1 VGDVIKKL
9 WYLSVIVIPIF
20 VSVIIGFFVVV
31 NIHAYD
37 PSEKEE
43 IYGTWIN
50 PEYGGNWAPQ
60 KLIMYPNGTWKRFL
74 SRHDLA
80 PGFTGSFTL
89 IDKWTDSEGNIWYK
103 MFWNLGNIEWE
114 MYEIVRISNSGKTL
128 EYVFSEIDF
137 PIGITTDHPNYRI
150 YYRQE

>member
-1 VGDVIKKL
+1 
-9 WYLSVIVIPIF
+9 
-20 VSVIIGFFVVV
+20 
-31 NIHAYD
+31 
-37 PSEKEE
+37 
-43 IYGTWIN
+43 
-50 PEYGGNWAPQ
+50 
-60 KLIMYPNGTWKRFL
+60 MYPNGTWKRFL

>member
-1 VGDVIKKL
+1 MKKL
-9 WYLSVIVIPIF
+9 WYLSVFVISIF
-20 VSVIIGFFVVV
+20 VSVIISLFVGV

-50 PEYGGNWAPQ
+50 PKYGQEGAPQ
-60 KLIMYPNGTWKRFL
+60 KIIIDPNGTWKRFY

-80 PGFTGSFTL
+80 TGLTGPFTL
-89 IDKWTDSEGNIWYK
+89 TDKWIDSEGNIWYK
-103 MFWNLGNIEWE
+103 MFWTMGNIEWK
-114 MYEIVRISNSGKTL
+114 MYELIRISNSGKVL
-128 EYVFSEIDF
+128 EYVFSEVDF
-137 PIGITTDHPNYRI
+137 PKGITVDYPDYRI